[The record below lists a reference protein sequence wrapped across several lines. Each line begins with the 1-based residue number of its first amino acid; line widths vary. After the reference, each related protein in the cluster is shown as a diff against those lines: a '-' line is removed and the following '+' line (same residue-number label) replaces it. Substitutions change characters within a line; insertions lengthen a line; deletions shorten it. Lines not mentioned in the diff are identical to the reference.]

1 MTETR
6 TIDVCFYAIEKD
18 VDILLNDNFVK
29 NILKGFWVCISR
41 LGLINGIIPNQNV
54 KNT

>member
-29 NILKGFWVCISR
+29 NILKGFWCVFHY
-41 LGLINGIIPNQNV
+41 
-54 KNT
+54 